1 VWSFASSVSGSNL
14 ALNIVLV
21 GSEDKQLEEMLR
33 ASVFKVSTADL
44 TTLITR
50 KTAPPDVIVIDVRRR
65 GLPPQLAAARRAM
78 PSVAVI
84 AVAAELDPAMMLE
97 AIRSGVNEF
106 LTEPVTE
113 QDVRQALERVA
124 NLRPGPP
131 ERKVF
136 AFLGAKGG
144 VGTTTIATNVA
155 TALAQNKSAR
165 VLLLDL
171 HPAYGDAAL
180 FFGAEPRFS
189 VLDALENTHRLD
201 EAYLKGLVVRTK
213 AGLDLLASSDR
224 SVVGSIDAQRVR
236 TLIDFVTRHYTHVV
250 LDVPRSDSAALDA
263 LEGTT
268 KIVIVANQE
277 LSTVRGAA
285 RMATTLRQ
293 RYGKDR
299 VQVVVSR
306 YDTASAIAQQDV
318 ERATGGAIHHT
329 FPSDYRLAVDA
340 LNRGCPLVVENHSK
354 LAGSLTGF
362 ARALAGMSEKSERPS
377 KPTGLLGRLTGRT

>member
-1 VWSFASSVSGSNL
+1 MNL
-14 ALNIVLV
+14 ILV
-21 GSEDKQLEEMLR
+21 GSDDKYLEEMLR
-33 ASVFKVSTADL
+33 ATGVRVSIADVNAL
-44 TTLITR
+44 LTR
-50 KTAPPDVIVIDVRRR
+50 KGVASPDVIVIDIRKQGVPSQLPAVRRA
-65 GLPPQLAAARRAM
+65 LPAAAIIGIV
-78 PSVAVI
+78 SQ
-84 AVAAELDPAMMLE
+84 LDPTTMLE
-97 AIRSGVNEF
+97 AMRAGVNEF
-106 LTEPVTE
+106 LAEPLTDQE
-113 QDVRQALERVA
+113 LRQALERA
-124 NLRPGPP
+124 ASLRPGTV

-155 TALAQNKSAR
+155 TALAQNKNAR
-165 VLLLDL
+165 VLLVDL

-201 EAYLKGLVVRTK
+201 EAYLKGLVVKTK

-236 TLIDFVTRHYTHVV
+236 TLIDFVSRHYTHVV

-263 LEGTT
+263 LEGAT

-285 RMATTLRQ
+285 RMAATLRQ
-293 RYGKDR
+293 RYGKQH
-299 VQVVVSR
+299 VTVVVSR
-306 YDTASAIAQQDV
+306 YDSAAAIGQQDV
-318 ERATGGAIHHT
+318 ARVTGGSVGHM

-340 LNRGCPLVVENHSK
+340 LNRGNPLVVENHSK
-354 LAGSLTGF
+354 LAGSLIGF
-362 ARALAGMSEKSERPS
+362 ARSLAGMAATSDERS
-377 KPTGLLGRLTGRT
+377 TKPAGLLGRLTGRN